1 MDKIK
6 EKIQKLMALQVDAEK
21 QGSLE
26 EAANAACKVQDL
38 LLKHNLAMAE
48 VEGHKV
54 QTMNRV
60 TSSASD
66 IGWNKRQG
74 QWLMGL
80 YNGLAK
86 YNFCRV
92 ILTQYPRDVKI
103 HVMGE
108 LQNVEVVNYL
118 GAQLAQRVL
127 NLEKQG
133 WNLYQGSDKRGTF
146 RRGYLMGTV
155 MGIISQLREQREAAS
170 RASAS
175 VASLVL
181 VQSEAVQEYVEQ
193 EFPDTKTQ
201 KRSKTKSNAVGLGYV
216 AGQALDVHKGIG
228 SNTSQKEIR

>member
-1 MDKIK
+1 
-6 EKIQKLMALQVDAEK
+6 
-21 QGSLE
+21 
-26 EAANAACKVQDL
+26 
-38 LLKHNLAMAE
+38 
-48 VEGHKV
+48 
-54 QTMNRV
+54 
-60 TSSASD
+60 
-66 IGWNKRQG
+66 
-74 QWLMGL
+74 
-80 YNGLAK
+80 
-86 YNFCRV
+86 
-92 ILTQYPRDVKI
+92 
-103 HVMGE
+103 
-108 LQNVEVVNYL
+108 VEVVNYL